1 MRITVICF
9 LAFLLD
15 LLWGDPVWLYHPVR
29 VIGLLITGLEKV
41 LRKAAGRQESGD
53 TEGRKLKIA
62 GSILW
67 VTVCGLTLGVA
78 AGVLI
83 LAGKVHPAFAS
94 AIEVFWCYQLLAA
107 ASLRKESM
115 KVYEKLKEGD
125 LPGARYAVSMIVGRD
140 TEALTE
146 EGVTKAAM
154 ETIAANT

>member
-29 VIGLLITGLEKV
+29 VIGLLITGLEKI

-53 TEGRKLKIA
+53 PEGRKLKIA

-83 LAGKVHPAFAS
+83 LAEKVHPAFAS

-107 ASLRKESM
+107 ASLVYILVGAGKRK
-115 KVYEKLKEGD
+115 V
-125 LPGARYAVSMIVGRD
+125 
-140 TEALTE
+140 
-146 EGVTKAAM
+146 
-154 ETIAANT
+154 

>member
-29 VIGLLITGLEKV
+29 VIGLLITGLEKI

-53 TEGRKLKIA
+53 PEGRKLKIA
-62 GSILW
+62 GSTLW
-67 VTVCGLTLGVA
+67 VMVCGLTLGVA
-78 AGVLI
+78 AGILI

-107 ASLRKESM
+107 ASLVYILVGAGKRK
-115 KVYEKLKEGD
+115 V
-125 LPGARYAVSMIVGRD
+125 
-140 TEALTE
+140 
-146 EGVTKAAM
+146 
-154 ETIAANT
+154 